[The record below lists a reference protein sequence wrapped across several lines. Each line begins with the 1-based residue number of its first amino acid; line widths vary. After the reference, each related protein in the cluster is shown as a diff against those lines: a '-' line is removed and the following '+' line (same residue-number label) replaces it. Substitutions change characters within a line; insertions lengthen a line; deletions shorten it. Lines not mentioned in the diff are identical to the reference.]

1 MANLSPYNIDKIVFI
16 LLTFLKAFPP
26 VWGMHNL
33 LPSTVICFSFRFGCT
48 DCSLYTKNLFDWE
61 FIYFLC
67 EPITILLLNQSMY
80 FILLTMVC
88 VCVCVCVW
96 EGTGEEGNNDQMW
109 DGSKGDDM
117 RTIFCSTSAFTKYA
131 SYTYGIE

>member
-61 FIYFLC
+61 FIYFSLW
-67 EPITILLLNQSMY
+67 TNYY
-80 FILLTMVC
+80 FVIESINVFYFVNNGVC
-88 VCVCVCVW
+88 VCVCMW
-96 EGTGEEGNNDQMW
+96 EGTGEEGNKDQMW

>member
-61 FIYFLC
+61 FIYFSLW
-67 EPITILLLNQSMY
+67 TNYY
-80 FILLTMVC
+80 FVIESINVFYFVNNGVC
-88 VCVCVCVW
+88 VCVCVCGRGRGRRGIKIRCETVQKRTTW
-96 EGTGEEGNNDQMW
+96 EQSFAQLQLLQN
-109 DGSKGDDM
+109 M
-117 RTIFCSTSAFTKYA
+117 RVTLT
-131 SYTYGIE
+131 E